1 MDALLTTTKGK
12 RLFLHEGYQ
21 YRYVSTTKREARNI
35 YRCVDKGCKSRLHA
49 DAQGHVISI
58 RNQHNHSEN
67 YSAAELRLHRRA
79 LLEAAI
85 HGDDSRENILRSRQ
99 RLSTATNAPS
109 YEADRRFIT
118 RKRAAPVA
126 VAKLLNASITSEPAN
141 PATVTVLLKESSLDL
156 SQVLQS
162 GQPST
167 SVEHNADTM
176 AENVERVPLKQEES
190 GKIDKGK
197 NDQQSYSTGQK
208 VADAVSVQ
216 SSSNAARCPVVVSA
230 PSVECSNVF
239 RLPVK
244 DSEAAQPS
252 VSECFCP
259 EMVDAKL
266 HIRHVLLWE
275 WQCGTSAAAA
285 ARKICDVL
293 GEGSMSQRTALW
305 WYQRFKSGKFSLEDD
320 ERAGR
325 PSAFDD
331 NRLNALIRDNPQ
343 MTTRELAKQLNCCRS
358 TVQNHLRA
366 IERKPESRRKVKK
379 RPKCHEL
386 TPSGKPMEVVETNS
400 AKQPLP
406 AVCDKGLKAADVD
419 KNVLATDEGN
429 AIAEDTTGKRL
440 LTPCKDGVADL
451 NDVLRHERQWNFHH
465 MGDDLLKTA
474 EGLSELTQCQQE
486 RLSLNQLPMV
496 KEAIH
501 VCIEGSSDEVETSLN
516 GIAKTD

>member
-190 GKIDKGK
+190 GELFNNPDI
-197 NDQQSYSTGQK
+197 S
-208 VADAVSVQ
+208 
-216 SSSNAARCPVVVSA
+216 
-230 PSVECSNVF
+230 
-239 RLPVK
+239 
-244 DSEAAQPS
+244 
-252 VSECFCP
+252 FCP

-486 RLSLNQLPMV
+486 PLSLNQLPMV